1 SRLGPAMVA
10 KHIADK
16 FRLRHYF
23 VETMIDQAVIPLQ
36 VSAACATRLALH
48 QPVQGFS
55 TLSVD
60 LSLPAVGGRLRLTRW
75 PQAIADF
82 IQISLLTVKSIQR
95 GGKDCANLLD
105 APPAFQSE
113 ATRLKAGGARP
124 YPAPA
129 GTVLAP
135 PVARSNII
143 QRALEPALP
152 AFRRKSYQYV
162 PIQGAPRSLITD
174 ENCRAAS

>member
-1 SRLGPAMVA
+1 MVA
-10 KHIADK
+10 KRIEDK

-75 PQAIADF
+75 PQAIAD
-82 IQISLLTVKSIQR
+82 S
-95 GGKDCANLLD
+95 
-105 APPAFQSE
+105 
-113 ATRLKAGGARP
+113 
-124 YPAPA
+124 
-129 GTVLAP
+129 
-135 PVARSNII
+135 
-143 QRALEPALP
+143 
-152 AFRRKSYQYV
+152 FRF
-162 PIQGAPRSLITD
+162 
-174 ENCRAAS
+174 CC